1 MHELKGTIKT
11 IGNLEQVSPKFR
23 KRTLLLETV
32 GKYPQLLAIEFV
44 NDKVD
49 MLNGYKAEQFTVNN
63 ETGSKTVTYKGDE
76 VTVSVNIMG
85 TAWQGKH
92 FTNLK
97 GWKIDK
103 GAAVSNGQQNPDRQ
117 SADIP
122 F

>member
-1 MHELKGTIKT
+1 MHELKGTIKK
-11 IGNLEQVSPKFR
+11 IGELEKVSPTFK
-23 KRTLLLETV
+23 KRTLLLESI

-49 MLNGYKAEQFTVNN
+49 MLNDHN
-63 ETGSKTVTYKGDE
+63 KGDE
-76 VTVSVNIMG
+76 VTVSLNIMSNE
-85 TAWQGKH
+85 WKGKH

-103 GAAVSNGQQNPDRQ
+103 GATVSNQQQNPDREK
-117 SADIP
+117 ADIP

>member
-1 MHELKGTIKT
+1 MNEVKGTIKK
-11 IGNLEQVSPKFR
+11 IGELEQVSPKFR

-49 MLNGYKAEQFTVNN
+49 MLNSYNVGEGA
-63 ETGSKTVTYKGDE
+63 
-76 VTVSVNIMG
+76 TVSVNIMG

>member
-23 KRTLLLETV
+23 KRTLMLETV

-49 MLNGYKAEQFTVNN
+49 MLNGYNV
-63 ETGSKTVTYKGDE
+63 GDG
-76 VTVSVNIMG
+76 VTVSINIMG
-85 TAWQGKH
+85 KEWQGKH
-92 FTNLK
+92 FTNLS

>member
-1 MHELKGTIKT
+1 MHKLKGTIKK
-11 IGNLEQVSPKFR
+11 IGELEKVSPNFK
-23 KRTLLLETV
+23 KRTLLLESI

-49 MLNGYKAEQFTVNN
+49 MLNDHN
-63 ETGSKTVTYKGDE
+63 KGDE

-85 TAWQGKH
+85 TEWQGKH

-103 GAAVSNGQQNPDRQ
+103 GATVSNKQQNPDRQ